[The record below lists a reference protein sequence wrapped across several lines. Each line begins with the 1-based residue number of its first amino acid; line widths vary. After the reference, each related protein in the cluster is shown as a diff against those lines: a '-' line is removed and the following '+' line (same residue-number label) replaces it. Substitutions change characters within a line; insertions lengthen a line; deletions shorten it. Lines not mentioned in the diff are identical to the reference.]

1 MRPLDDPAELTA
13 NERLG
18 EVASILAAGIL
29 RLRARAA
36 LSTESAENSHPKI
49 LLESGQDCLEV
60 S

>member
-1 MRPLDDPAELTA
+1 MRPGLDPADLSA
-13 NERLG
+13 NERVG

-36 LSTESAENSHPKI
+36 LSTELAENSHSKI
-49 LLESGQDCLEV
+49 LLESRQDCLEV